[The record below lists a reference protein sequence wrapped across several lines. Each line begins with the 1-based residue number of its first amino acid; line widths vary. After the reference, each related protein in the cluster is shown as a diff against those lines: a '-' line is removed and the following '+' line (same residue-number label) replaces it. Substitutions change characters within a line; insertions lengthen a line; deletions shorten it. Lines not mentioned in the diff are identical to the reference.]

1 MSVAFSEHLLKSYES
16 KPPFDDTSQLQH
28 SPMAYNPYMHGTFPN
43 QHPYSSGQSQPL
55 YQSLSDES
63 VLKLNLFQTKLNQKL
78 GPEYIAQRPSGGGK
92 VTYLEGWKA
101 INLANE
107 IFGFN
112 GWSSSVL
119 NITTDF
125 LDCVGEAKRYNM
137 GVTAT
142 VRVTLRDGAFHEDCG
157 VGSIENAKSK
167 VAALEKVSSHPQPNV
182 ANLINE
188 LKVQERGSHGRAQTS
203 PA

>member
-1 MSVAFSEHLLKSYES
+1 MSGAFSEHMLKSYES
-16 KPPFDDTSQLQH
+16 KPPFDDTSQPQLATYG
-28 SPMAYNPYMHGTFPN
+28 PMSFNPQMHGTFSSQPL
-43 QHPYSSGQSQPL
+43 YSFDQSQPL

-63 VLKLNLFQTKLNQKL
+63 TLKLHRLQTKLNQKL
-78 GPEYIAQRPSGGGK
+78 GPEYVSQRPSGGGK
-92 VTYLEGWKA
+92 VPYLEGWKV

-112 GWSSSVL
+112 GWNSSVL

-125 LDCVGEAKRYNM
+125 LDCVGEARYNM

-157 VGSIENAKSK
+157 TGSMENAKTK
-167 VAALEKVSSHPQPNV
+167 VMALEKVSP
-182 ANLINE
+182 
-188 LKVQERGSHGRAQTS
+188 
-203 PA
+203 

>member
-1 MSVAFSEHLLKSYES
+1 MSEALSEHLLKSYES
-16 KPPFDDTSQLQH
+16 KPPFDDTSQPQLSSH
-28 SPMAYNPYMHGTFPN
+28 SPMVFDPHMHGTFPN
-43 QHPYSSGQSQPL
+43 QPQYSSGQSQPL
-55 YQSLSDES
+55 YQNLSDES
-63 VLKLNLFQTKLNQKL
+63 VLKLHLFQTKLNQKL
-78 GPEYIAQRPSGGGK
+78 GPEFIAQRPSGGGK

-157 VGSIENAKSK
+157 IGSIENAKSK
-167 VAALEKVSSHPQPNV
+167 VAALDKVSSQLTV
-182 ANLINE
+182 AN
-188 LKVQERGSHGRAQTS
+188 S
-203 PA
+203 PV